1 MNVKE
6 RVRQVRTRLAI
17 KGRISAVFRLC
28 PIRRNK
34 IVFDNFHGRGYGDDP
49 KYICEALHRMDES
62 LDLVWLIKGGE
73 SSEEAASIPAWVR
86 KVPYGSLAALYE
98 LSTAGIWVDN
108 VKTAYKPRKRK
119 GQFYLQT
126 WHSIVGFKR
135 NEGDAEK
142 VLPASYLKASQY
154 DASITDLMYSDN
166 DFRRRNY
173 QKTYYYHGPVLKC
186 SVPRC
191 SVLYHGR
198 EIADRKVREFFSI
211 PEGKQIVLY
220 APTFRVDR
228 DVSVYGFDHQ
238 RVLTALNEHY
248 FQSMGQEKTAD
259 FVMLMRLHPTVAE
272 KAGALLYSDDVK
284 NATMYPDVQE
294 LLAAADVLIS
304 DYSDCVFDMVFV
316 KKPVFAYMPD
326 LDEYSNRDRGLYF
339 TQEELP
345 FLFNTTEERLEEAI
359 ARFSYQDYAEKCE
372 KFCARIG
379 LEEDGY
385 GDAYIA
391 ALLLDKIKG

>member
-1 MNVKE
+1 MNVNE
-6 RVRQVRTRLAI
+6 RIRQLRTRLALR
-17 KGRISAVFRLC
+17 GRIAVIFQLF
-28 PIRRNK
+28 PIRKNK
-34 IVFDNFHGRGYGDDP
+34 VVFDNFHGRGYGDDP
-49 KYICEALHRMDES
+49 KYICEALHRKDES
-62 LDLVWLIKGGE
+62 LDLVWLIKGGGT
-73 SSEEAASIPAWVR
+73 SEEAGSIPTWVR

-126 WHSIVGFKR
+126 WHSLVGFKR

-166 DFRRRNY
+166 DFRRGHY
-173 QKTYYYHGPVLKC
+173 QNTYYYHGPVLKC

-198 EIADRKVREFFSI
+198 EDADRKVRDFFSI
-211 PEGKQIVLY
+211 PQGKQILLY
-220 APTFRVDR
+220 APTFRVNR
-228 DVSVYGFDHQ
+228 DISVYRFDYH
-238 RVLTALNEHY
+238 RILTALNEHY
-248 FQSMGQEKTAD
+248 FKSMGQEKNAD
-259 FVMLMRLHPTVAE
+259 FVMLMRLHPGVAE
-272 KAGALLYSDDVK
+272 KAGTFLYSDDVK
-284 NATMYPDVQE
+284 NATKYPDVQE

-304 DYSDCVFDMVFV
+304 DYSDCIFDMVFV
-316 KKPVFAYMPD
+316 KKPVFTYMPD

-345 FLFNTTEERLEEAI
+345 FIFNISEKRLEKAI
-359 ARFSYQDYAEKCE
+359 AQFSYKDYAEKCE
-372 KFCARIG
+372 EFCDWIG
-379 LEEDGY
+379 LEEDGN
-385 GDAYIA
+385 GDVCIA
-391 ALLLDKIKG
+391 DLLLDKIKG

>member
-1 MNVKE
+1 MNVNE
-6 RVRQVRTRLAI
+6 RIRQVRTRLAI
-17 KGRISAVFRLC
+17 RGRISAIFRLC

-49 KYICEALHRMDES
+49 KYICEALHKKDER
-62 LDLVWLIKGGE
+62 LDLVWLIKGGGK
-73 SSEEAASIPAWVR
+73 SKEAESIPAWVR

-135 NEGDAEK
+135 NEGHAEK

-154 DASITDLMYSDN
+154 DASVTDLMYSDN
-166 DFRRRNY
+166 DFRRKHY
-173 QKTYYYHGPVLKC
+173 QSTFYYHGTVLKC

-191 SVLYHGR
+191 SVLYHGKKD
-198 EIADRKVREFFSI
+198 ADRKVREFFSI

-220 APTFRVDR
+220 VPTFRVHR
-228 DVSVYGFDHQ
+228 DVSAYRFNYH
-238 RVLTALNEHY
+238 RILAALNGHY
-248 FQSMGQEKTAD
+248 FKSMGQEKNAD

-284 NATMYPDVQE
+284 NATLYPDVQE
-294 LLAAADVLIS
+294 LIAAADVLIS
-304 DYSDCVFDMVFV
+304 DYSDCVFDGVFV
-316 KKPVFAYMPD
+316 KKPVFLYMPD
-326 LDEYSNRDRGLYF
+326 LDEYVNRDRGLYF
-339 TQEELP
+339 KQEELP
-345 FLFNTTEERLEEAI
+345 FSFNDSEDRLEEAI
-359 ARFSYQDYAEKCE
+359 ERFSYKDYVKKCE
-372 KFCARIG
+372 EFCTRIG
-379 LEEDGY
+379 LEEDGH
-385 GDAYIA
+385 GDDYIA
-391 ALLLDKIKG
+391 GLLLDKIKG

>member
-6 RVRQVRTRLAI
+6 RLRQIQARLAI
-17 KGRISAVFRLC
+17 KGKLSAIFRSC

-98 LSTAGIWVDN
+98 LSTARIWVDN

-126 WHSIVGFKR
+126 WHSLVGFKR

-142 VLPASYLKASQY
+142 VLPASYLNTSQS

-173 QKTYYYHGPVLKC
+173 RKTYYYHGPVLKC

-191 SVLYHGR
+191 SVLYHRR
-198 EIADRKVREFFSI
+198 EAAGRKVREFFSI
-211 PEGKQIVLY
+211 PEGKRIVLY

-228 DVSVYGFDHQ
+228 DISAYRFDRQ
-238 RVLTALNEHY
+238 RILTALNEHY
-248 FQSMGQEKTAD
+248 FRSMGQEKAAD

-284 NATMYPDVQE
+284 NATMYPDMQE

-316 KKPVFAYMPD
+316 KKPVFSYMPD
-326 LDEYSNRDRGLYF
+326 LDEYIGRDRGLYF

-345 FLFNTTEERLEEAI
+345 FTFNTSEDRLEEAI
-359 ARFSYQDYAEKCE
+359 ARFSYKEYAEKCE
-372 KFCARIG
+372 EFCARIG
-379 LEEDGY
+379 LDEDGH
-385 GDAYIA
+385 GDDYIA
-391 ALLLDKIKG
+391 ALLIDKIKG